1 MKKKQAN
8 KYNLSD
14 RDLLIYNYMS
24 CVLGVFS
31 IALSPTG
38 FFGVILGLL
47 GLCLSLTYYE
57 IKQRLRIGYIL
68 CIIGSL
74 VSAIF
79 LAIIIHLA
87 FLSR

>member
-1 MKKKQAN
+1 MKKVNN

-14 RDLLIYNYMS
+14 KDLLIYNYMS
-24 CVLGVFS
+24 NVLGIIS

-38 FFGVILGLL
+38 LFGIITGLL

-57 IKQRLRIGYIL
+57 VKKTLKIGYIL

-79 LAIIIHLA
+79 TAVYLFIA
-87 FLSR
+87 RVM

>member
-1 MKKKQAN
+1 MKKGNN

-14 RDLLIYNYMS
+14 KDLLIYNYMS
-24 CVLGVFS
+24 NVLGIIS

-38 FFGVILGLL
+38 LFGIITGLL

-57 IKQRLRIGYIL
+57 VKKTLKIGYIL

-79 LAIIIHLA
+79 TAVYLFIA
-87 FLSR
+87 RVM